1 MSDKRTVTYYTRDLD
16 VLDMICMSMYESQH
30 PAVELVLDRHYEL
43 SGGVSLAE
51 YLEQYTSGIL
61 ITLPE
66 LSREDLEPTTERRI
80 SVLTEEYLAAQG
92 GGGKWLF
99 Q

>member
-1 MSDKRTVTYYTRDLD
+1 MSKLVTYYARDLD
-16 VLDMICMSMYESQH
+16 VLDMICYSMYESQH

-43 SGGVSLAE
+43 SGGDSLAE
-51 YLEQYTSGIL
+51 SLEQYSSGRL

-66 LSREDLEPTTERRI
+66 LEPDPTPRR
-80 SVLTEEYLAAQG
+80 LAAMTPEYLAANG
-92 GGGKWLF
+92 GNGKWLF